1 MPETA
6 EELNL
11 VSLEKG
17 AQATT
22 AIEGNTL
29 TQEQVALLARGELQL
44 PPSKEY
50 LGVEVKNILRGFNE
64 MLDVDPLPALDA
76 ERVEYLNAVVLDGLD
91 LDEGIVAGDVR
102 THEVG
107 VARYRGAPAEHC
119 EYLSEDCR
127 LSDGA
132 ELAQWTMALP
142 TGTLKAGASRL

>member
-1 MPETA
+1 MGYLETHPWLTFELDLTKAPTRFWTLLGDACSKCEVISGIPLMPETA

-50 LGVEVKNILRGFNE
+50 LGVEVTEHSPWIQR
-64 MLDVDPLPALDA
+64 DA
-76 ERVEYLNAVVLDGLD
+76 
-91 LDEGIVAGDVR
+91 
-102 THEVG
+102 
-107 VARYRGAPAEHC
+107 
-119 EYLSEDCR
+119 
-127 LSDGA
+127 
-132 ELAQWTMALP
+132 
-142 TGTLKAGASRL
+142 